1 MWCEECEPCDGD
13 GESCLPYAGSTDKRA
28 TCFTR
33 PGSRRA
39 EPGRAIFAAIWTGQ
53 ATPPRHD
60 AHDAVLPAPH
70 RLPPLREPRD
80 AFPHLHARTLRAFPR
95 FKRRSASHRPDG
107 RKARRFR
114 PSAFFTV
121 CQLCI
126 GPSRLEHG
134 AATSFRRYRP
144 VPTAQAKI
152 CVACLAVQAK

>member
-1 MWCEECEPCDGD
+1 MP
-13 GESCLPYAGSTDKRA
+13 SLRRTDKRA

-60 AHDAVLPAPH
+60 AVLPAPH

-80 AFPHLHARTLRAFPR
+80 AFPYLHARTLRAFPI
-95 FKRRSASHRPDG
+95 FKRRSASHRTDG

-114 PSAFFTV
+114 PSAFFNV
-121 CQLCI
+121 CPLWI
-126 GPSRLEHG
+126 GPSRLHHV
-134 AATSFRRYRP
+134 AATSFRRCRP